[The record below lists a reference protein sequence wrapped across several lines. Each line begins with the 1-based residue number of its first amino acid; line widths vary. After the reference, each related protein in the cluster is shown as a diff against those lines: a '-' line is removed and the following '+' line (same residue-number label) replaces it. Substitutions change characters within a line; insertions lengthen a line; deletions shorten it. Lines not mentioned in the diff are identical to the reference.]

1 MSLSETR
8 PGFVLKGWH
17 VLAALVAFFAVD
29 IAVNSYF
36 MVIAYK
42 TFPGETSVTPYED
55 GLAYDSTLK
64 QMHDQAALGWRI
76 TAGAT
81 DAGRVRVQA
90 FDKAGA
96 PIRGLRMTGLLSR
109 PATETGRRTLAL
121 QESAPGVYVASEG
134 VLNGAWDLAVTATD
148 AQGHKAVAERR
159 MVLP

>member
-1 MSLSETR
+1 MSLVQTR

-17 VLAALVAFFAVD
+17 VLAALLAFFASD
-29 IAVNSYF
+29 IAVNTYF

-55 GLAYDSTLK
+55 GLAYDSTLR
-64 QMHDQAALGWRI
+64 QLSDQRELGWRI

-81 DAGRVRVQA
+81 DDGHVLVQA

-96 PIRGLRMTGLLSR
+96 PLKGLRISGELLR
-109 PATETGRRTLAL
+109 PATEAGSKTVAL
-121 QESAPGVYVASEG
+121 REAAPGVYVATEG
-134 VLNGAWDLAVTATD
+134 ALKGAWDLNLTALD

-159 MVLP
+159 LVLQ